1 MQATELIVRTH
12 IANLISSKDPA
23 SIDLAVSLT
32 EGIGLSS
39 LDLVILITSVFKGAM
54 VPMTLLTEQDI
65 KSIHTGND
73 LVQTLAAKQS

>member
-1 MQATELIVRTH
+1 MQATELIVRTY
-12 IANLISSKDPA
+12 IANLISSNDPA
-23 SIDLAVSLT
+23 SIDLAMPLT